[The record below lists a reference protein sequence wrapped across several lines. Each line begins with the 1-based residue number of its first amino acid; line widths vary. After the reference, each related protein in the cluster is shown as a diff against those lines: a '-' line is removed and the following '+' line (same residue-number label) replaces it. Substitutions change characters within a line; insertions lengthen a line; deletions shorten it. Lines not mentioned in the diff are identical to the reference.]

1 MDEVDTNVASGGD
14 TGFWKRSLHFL
25 QESAPKPRQ
34 VSCLDHIKWKP
45 NYYGCEYHGP
55 VSRVETE
62 KLLLEFGEG
71 AFLVRESQRSFNAFT
86 LSMNFDNNVLNYKL
100 FYDDLCCKHYVG
112 EKRFDSIFELV
123 QDGLICM
130 YVEKHASEYIAK
142 MAESAE
148 YELSPYS
155 IYGSF
160 IAGRSSMSQT
170 HPRCHNWQIFTFRIP
185 TYCDF
190 CRNFLW
196 GLVQQG
202 VRCLDCGFS
211 AHKRCS
217 ILTRHD
223 CLPGAKY
230 VKRMFGVDLASFSL
244 AHRVDVPPVVVQCVS
259 EVERRGL
266 AVEGI
271 YRVSGS
277 HDRMDRLRQQFDL
290 NQRQLDPDLKDE
302 DIHDVAGLLKLY
314 LRLLPLQLVPFTTYK
329 SLLDN
334 FLSISDNGERIRMS
348 RSILTTGLSPFHLPT
363 LGLILKHLRKVS
375 THCSENKMTAENLS
389 MIFSPTIFCTGKG
402 FPAVPNQQHLL
413 LHFLIVN
420 KSIVSSRYT
429 GSSSSSPF

>member
-1 MDEVDTNVASGGD
+1 MDESYKNVHYGY
-14 TGFWKRSLHFL
+14 WIRNLHLL
-25 QESAPKPRQ
+25 QENAPMPRP
-34 VSCLDHIKWKP
+34 VPCYYRLKVKP
-45 NYYGCEYHGP
+45 NYYGPEYHGP
-55 VSRVETE
+55 ISRVETE
-62 KLLLEFGEG
+62 RLLLEFGEG
-71 AFLVRESQRSFNAFT
+71 AFLVRESHRCANAFT
-86 LSMNFDNNVLNYKL
+86 LSMNFENSVLNYKL
-100 FYDDLCCKHYVG
+100 FYDALCGNHYVG

-130 YVEKHASEYIAK
+130 YVEKHASDYIAQ
-142 MAESAE
+142 MADSVE

-155 IYGSF
+155 FYGSF
-160 IAGRSSMSQT
+160 VAGQNFVSQT
-170 HPRCHNWQIFTFRIP
+170 HPRGHNWQIFTFKIP

-217 ILTRHD
+217 TIARHD

-230 VKRMFGVDLASFSL
+230 VKRMFGVDLASFCL
-244 AHRVDVPPVVVQCVS
+244 AHHVDVPPVVVQCVN

-266 AVEGI
+266 NVEGI

-277 HDRMDRLRQQFDL
+277 HERMDRLRQQFDM
-290 NQRQLDPDLKDE
+290 NQRQFDPDLKEE

-314 LRLLPLQLVPFTTYK
+314 LRLLPLQLIPFSIYTM
-329 SLLDN
+329 LLNN
-334 FLSISDNGERIRMS
+334 FLSISDNGERIRIS
-348 RSILTTGLSPFHLPT
+348 RSILSTELSPFHLPT
-363 LGLILKHLRKVS
+363 LGLILKHLRKVA
-375 THCSENKMTAENLS
+375 THCADNKMTAENLS

-413 LHFLIVN
+413 LHFLIAN
-420 KSIVSSRYT
+420 KSVVN
-429 GSSSSSPF
+429 SSSTASIGH

>member
-1 MDEVDTNVASGGD
+1 MDEVGTNVASGDD

-34 VSCLDHIKWKP
+34 VPCLDHVKWKP

-55 VSRVETE
+55 ISRVETE

-148 YELSPYS
+148 S
-155 IYGSF
+155 IFNLRF
-160 IAGRSSMSQT
+160 IYRWKEFIVPNASSVPQLANFHLQNTNLLRFLQEFSLGIVPVHIT
-170 HPRCHNWQIFTFRIP
+170 IV
-185 TYCDF
+185 
-190 CRNFLW
+190 CR
-196 GLVQQG
+196 VQNM
-202 VRCLDCGFS
+202 
-211 AHKRCS
+211 
-217 ILTRHD
+217 
-223 CLPGAKY
+223 
-230 VKRMFGVDLASFSL
+230 RMFGVDLASFSL

-334 FLSISDNGERIRMS
+334 FLGISDNGERIRMS